1 MKRTAESNKD
11 GFVTLTL
18 MACVKHPVPTFSADT
33 GGNIPGIERLE
44 STGADGQGWAA
55 FRWD

>member
-1 MKRTAESNKD
+1 
-11 GFVTLTL
+11 
-18 MACVKHPVPTFSADT
+18 MACVKHPMPTFSADT

-44 STGADGQGWAA
+44 SMGADGQGWAA